1 MNASISRPGT
11 GAACSAAAKRVLL
24 LTAAL
29 WFGTGSAASS
39 SAGMPWEPE
48 PWPAPPEEAAPVE
61 AIGTVAPVDRDTIVR
76 LLGEAE
82 ASYQAGRW
90 AQAMEAFRAVT
101 AFDAA
106 NPSAWLR
113 IGNLHHRRGQLL
125 AAASA
130 YRKAAGA
137 AAMSVASTAFPAPGA
152 SAASTGS
159 RPLGGSPAMAAA
171 EPPEMRQARIKAL
184 INLASVNVELA
195 EAALGQAGRLGQL
208 QPGATMQQSVADEVA
223 ARVAAAADRVSTAG
237 AGVNEPGTPAASRAL
252 RDDRRAPPPARA
264 ARGSRE
270 RNGAEANSGRP
281 AVEYLRGAPQP

>member
-1 MNASISRPGT
+1 MNASIFRPGT
-11 GAACSAAAKRVLL
+11 GAARSAAARRVLL

-48 PWPAPPEEAAPVE
+48 PWPAPPEEASPIE
-61 AIGTVAPVDRDTIVR
+61 ANGAVAPVDRDTIVR

-106 NPSAWLR
+106 NPFAWLR

-130 YRKAAGA
+130 YRKAAGTA
-137 AAMSVASTAFPAPGA
+137 ASQGGHAASTASGA
-152 SAASTGS
+152 SPAAAAS
-159 RPLGGSPAMAAA
+159 RVPAGPAVATA
-171 EPPEMRQARIKAL
+171 TEPPETRQARIKAL
-184 INLASVNVELA
+184 INLASVNAELA
-195 EAALGQAGRLGQL
+195 EAALEQAGRLGQL
-208 QPGATMQQSVADEVA
+208 QSGSTAQQPVPDEVA
-223 ARVAAAADRVSTAG
+223 ARVAAVAERASTAG
-237 AGVNEPGTPAASRAL
+237 AAQTNAPAAPQASPG
-252 RDDRRAPPPARA
+252 DRRAPSPTRPART
-264 ARGSRE
+264 GRE
-270 RNGAEANSGRP
+270 RNGSEAGSGRP